1 MKSFTDEN
9 YLLYSIPIL
18 MEKIIGVEEGDEQRL
33 ELLSKTPTLLPLL
46 KLIKPLPHFDEARSG
61 QASWSYLPTQS
72 SLEL

>member
-33 ELLSKTPTLLPLL
+33 ELLS
-46 KLIKPLPHFDEARSG
+46 
-61 QASWSYLPTQS
+61 
-72 SLEL
+72 

>member
-33 ELLSKTPTLLPLL
+33 ELRLSRQQNPNP
-46 KLIKPLPHFDEARSG
+46 
-61 QASWSYLPTQS
+61 S
-72 SLEL
+72 SSP